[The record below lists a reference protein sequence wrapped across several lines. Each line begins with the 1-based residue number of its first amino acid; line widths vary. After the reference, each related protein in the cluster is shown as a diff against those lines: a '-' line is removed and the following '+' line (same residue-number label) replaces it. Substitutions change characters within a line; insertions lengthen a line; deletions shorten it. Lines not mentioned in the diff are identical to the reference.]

1 MKRSFHKKEGSHPAF
16 YKDSVVG
23 QTARTHFINGS
34 GGSADLTPPPFF
46 KDLLVLQTPPDPSRT
61 ICRSGSVCR

>member
-46 KDLLVLQTPPDPSRT
+46 
-61 ICRSGSVCR
+61 